1 MALELRPDRHYSPDE
16 FWESRAL
23 LKAIKWWASDRVK
36 SPYAI
41 LVWVMV
47 QMLSRIPYNTF
58 YVTKTGANSLN
69 MTFNISGDTGTGKS
83 ASRHLASD
91 PEKICRFL
99 GNYWFGA
106 PLVQPRSGEAIG
118 DSYFIRTKKTSDD
131 GKEYWE
137 DDWVNL
143 NRSVIFFFDE
153 VLFLIGKQRQNSSTL
168 PSVLLS
174 MWSGEMLGGALA
186 GGHGKTVNPK
196 EYRACTVIHSQ
207 KENDPYRSDT
217 SGYSGETSR
226 VLNVRS
232 VNPNARADQQKVS
245 GQFPPRLVE
254 IPRFGGEGTQ
264 MPPQF
269 RALPE
274 MEAAQEEQDLLASEG
289 LHDKTRSHEIL
300 QRAKV
305 ACVLAALDGRTE
317 LEIEDWHLAL
327 HLIEHSRTVDSEIR
341 AAQRIA
347 VRSEAGKS
355 GEILGIRME
364 AAEDA
369 KEQAAIERVA
379 KNIRKHAPDAD
390 YDPSKLSTNQR
401 DEGALGRLKAKI
413 SSRDRGK
420 VFDEA
425 LEFIYEELQGKG
437 GEKNGE

>member
-1 MALELRPDRHYSPDE
+1 
-16 FWESRAL
+16 
-23 LKAIKWWASDRVK
+23 
-36 SPYAI
+36 
-41 LVWVMV
+41 MV

-91 PEKICRFL
+91 SEKICKFV
-99 GNYWFGA
+99 GNYWFAA

-118 DSYFIRTKKTSDD
+118 DSYFIRAKKTSDD
-131 GKEYWE
+131 GKDFWE
-137 DDWVNL
+137 DEWVNL

-174 MWSGEMLGGALA
+174 MWSGEMLGGALT
-186 GGHGKTVNPK
+186 GGKGKTVQSK

-232 VNPNARADQQKVS
+232 VNPNARADQKKVD
-245 GQFPPRLVE
+245 GQIPPRVVE
-254 IPRFGGEGTQ
+254 IPKFGGEGDS
-264 MPPQF
+264 MPSQF
-269 RALPE
+269 HSLPE

-289 LHDKTRSHEIL
+289 MHDKTRSHEIL

-317 LEIEDWHLAL
+317 LDIEDWHLAL
-327 HLIEHSRTVDSEIR
+327 HLIEHSRTVDAEIR

-355 GEILGIRME
+355 GEILGITME
-364 AAEDA
+364 AAENA
-369 KEQAAIERVA
+369 KEGAAIERVA

-390 YDPSKLSTNQR
+390 YDLSKLSTNQR
-401 DEGALGRLKAKI
+401 DESALGRLKSKI

-425 LEFIYEELQGKG
+425 LEFIYDELQGKG
-437 GEKNGE
+437 GEKDGK